1 MAYSFHKMNKDI
13 LSFDCKNEGNK
24 IILNHYIMKK
34 VNFNK
39 MNGSL
44 PKGYFEITSRSAAKD
59 LNLSKS
65 TISRMMDEFV
75 NIGVIDIVKKST
87 LGRGSSI
94 YKYIT
99 EREGKIMQTNA
110 PLNEPIY
117 KTVDGTF
124 KISDFKDLSSINYP
138 KEKTLKD
145 SKHGTSKRENIKK
158 ELNNIYTRVIDYLNN
173 KSNKRFK
180 SNTKKTK
187 TVINARLD
195 EGFVEEDF
203 YKVIDIKC
211 SQWLNSEM
219 EKFIRPETLFSSKF
233 EGYLNE
239 KSIVNDE
246 KLEEI
251 EPYEINFNY

>member
-1 MAYSFHKMNKDI
+1 MAYSFHKMN
-13 LSFDCKNEGNK
+13 GN
-24 IILNHYIMKK
+24 
-34 VNFNK
+34 
-39 MNGSL
+39 L

-65 TISRMMDEFV
+65 TISRIMDEFV

-117 KTVDGTF
+117 KTVDGPL
-124 KISDFKDLSSINYP
+124 KISDFKDLSSMKYP

-145 SKHGTSKRENIKK
+145 SKDGTSKREDTKK

-211 SQWLNSEM
+211 SQWINSEM